1 MTNGALVVAC
11 VATVPALGVESG
23 PDIEA
28 RDDVLPAIVLPDKC
42 VLPVIG
48 SAPAV
53 VVAAVV
59 NSVAENKFVGLIQSA
74 VHASLSGI
82 RCELATV
89 ANLVSLPHTLRV
101 QAFIYSLLV
110 CPEARSSIKLPI
122 VSWNDFIKSVH
133 VAHDIYKSRVD
144 PATIAKPC
152 NVHYSGVKRKTTE
165 VPASS
170 KPDFAACLSLDSEVS
185 QIANETIPYI
195 VSDAAKPDLRSN
207 WIEMEGHPR
216 VRVTGQMFCAAAR
229 FVVEIGRDLCDGAIR
244 MLNDVERAKYVAD
257 PSKPPRLYLCV
268 SFVVAAVGIENS
280 EIPIA
285 DMLSPDVLG
294 YDVRACREIVVVVP
308 VRDTFNN

>member
-165 VPASS
+165 VQQVLNLTLLRV
-170 KPDFAACLSLDSEVS
+170 CLW
-185 QIANETIPYI
+185 IP
-195 VSDAAKPDLRSN
+195 SN